1 MYFGPI
7 CATACHTGVGGGLP
21 GVMNLTSAANSFAAL
36 VNVASIERPALMRVK
51 PNDSANSYIIHKL
64 KGEDI
69 ELSRMPQGG
78 PFFTA
83 DQIADVEGWIN
94 AGAQNN

>member
-1 MYFGPI
+1 
-7 CATACHTGVGGGLP
+7 V
-21 GVMNLTSAANSFAAL
+21 
-36 VNVASIERPALMRVK
+36 
-51 PNDSANSYIIHKL
+51 NSYVIHKL

-69 ELSRMPQGG
+69 EFSRMPQGG